1 MGKRKILQRV
11 CSSGAAYTPA
21 NTFQRGNFQQVAAGT
36 TYSRNSTWKGF
47 SSIGVGVCNYNS
59 VVLGPANNT
68 FVQGRGDGGLV
79 PNRFAVEANFDIS
92 TRIVGIHTKNRS
104 SKTFEHYFSL
114 TVADTLAS
122 PSVTFGVSFFA
133 VFLGHSLCTKEKGFY
148 CLQGRSEGLFRK
160 MTLVFPCFVVYAT
173 YEQVSLS
180 HAYMGRF
187 PGNSLVLA
195 KYPNKK

>member
-1 MGKRKILQRV
+1 MWFPNMRPLFMTCGFCSSARGALRALSPTPLPGKRNVLTSARCKAFSPRIPPPLVHTQRPPK
-11 CSSGAAYTPA
+11 GAGGGKKGGGET
-21 NTFQRGNFQQVAAGT
+21 
-36 TYSRNSTWKGF
+36 SRADPPTENGF
-47 SSIGVGVCNYNS
+47 RPPSRRY
-59 VVLGPANNT
+59 VLP
-68 FVQGRGDGGLV
+68 
-79 PNRFAVEANFDIS
+79 PP
-92 TRIVGIHTKNRS
+92 
-104 SKTFEHYFSL
+104 Y
-114 TVADTLAS
+114 LAS

-195 KYPNKK
+195 KYPNEK